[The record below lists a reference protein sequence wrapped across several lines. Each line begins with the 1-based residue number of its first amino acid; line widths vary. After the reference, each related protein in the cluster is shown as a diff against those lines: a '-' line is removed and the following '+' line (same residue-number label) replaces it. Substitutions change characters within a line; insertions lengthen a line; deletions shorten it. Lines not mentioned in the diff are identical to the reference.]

1 MLHHGRLKA
10 PPPLGLGLALA
21 SLLAAT
27 LLVACGGQASTAST
41 TGQTPGTP
49 PIPVDTSQTMAGA
62 YTGTLNSSDFV
73 GFLTPGLEWYALYFL
88 NTSSTPSIYPDIYH
102 VSLSGQPTS
111 KVNITSPGL
120 TAFQFTTRSTPGGP
134 SHLTTGGSVAISAT
148 GGASNY
154 AIALSGITLAN
165 NTTNPAFTVAP
176 ASTFAVDG
184 NWTGTW
190 ADALGD
196 IRTSAPLSFSQGSAS
211 AGFGSCQTMQ
221 LQLTLA
227 SDAAS
232 SQPYYKATLSIPA
245 QTGCARAPNGT
256 AGLLEGIGFVHGAA
270 SGNAAKRL
278 EIIVIDK
285 LGSGVSFSGA
295 QQ

>member
-1 MLHHGRLKA
+1 MLHHGRLNA
-10 PPPLGLGLALA
+10 IPALGLALA
-21 SLLAAT
+21 SLLAVT
-27 LLVACGGQASTAST
+27 LLVACGGQASTATT

-49 PIPVDTSQTMAGA
+49 PPTPVDTSQTMAGA
-62 YTGTLNSSDFV
+62 YTGTLNNSDFV

-111 KVNITSPGL
+111 KVNITSAGL
-120 TAFQFTTRSTPGGP
+120 TAFQFTTHPTPGGP
-134 SHLTTGGSVAISAT
+134 SHLTTGGSVTISAT

-184 NWTGTW
+184 NWIGTW

-196 IRTSAPLSFSQGSAS
+196 IRTSAPLTFNQGSAS
-211 AGFGSCQTMQ
+211 AGFGSCQTMA

-232 SQPYYKATLSIPA
+232 TQPYYKATLTIPP
-245 QTGCARAPNGT
+245 QTGCTRAPNNG

-285 LGSGVSFSGA
+285 SGSGLSFSGV